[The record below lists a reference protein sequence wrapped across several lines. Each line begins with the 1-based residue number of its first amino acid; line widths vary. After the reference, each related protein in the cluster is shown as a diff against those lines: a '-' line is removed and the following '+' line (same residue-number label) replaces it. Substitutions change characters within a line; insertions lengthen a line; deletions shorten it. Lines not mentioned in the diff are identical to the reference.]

1 MNKIEEAAV
10 DFIKRKING
19 NYEIAI
25 ILGSGLGNFADIIEN
40 KKILEYKDIPGFS
53 ASTVKGHD
61 GKLIFGEINN
71 KKIVALKGRIH
82 YYEGLGIDQVVFP
95 IKILSQLG
103 IKKLIVT
110 NAAGGVN
117 KSFKATDLMLITD
130 HINFAGINPLV
141 GPNDENGPRFPDMTY
156 AYDRKLQE
164 LAKKTAK
171 DINIDL
177 KEGIYMFFT
186 GPSYETPAEVR
197 MAKICGADAVGMSTV
212 PEVIVARH
220 RDINVLGISCITNM
234 AAGLINKSLDHE
246 EVVKSASIVEE
257 KFQKLI
263 SGIIKNI

>member
-71 KKIVALKGRIH
+71 KKIVAMKGRIH

-130 HINFAGINPLV
+130 HINFAGINPAAILV
-141 GPNDENGPRFPDMTY
+141 IQDMSNT
-156 AYDRKLQE
+156 LMPLC
-164 LAKKTAK
+164 LATITSGTVLIPTASAPQ
-171 DINIDL
+171 IFAIL
-177 KEGIYMFFT
+177 T
-186 GPSYETPAEVR
+186 S
-197 MAKICGADAVGMSTV
+197 
-212 PEVIVARH
+212 
-220 RDINVLGISCITNM
+220 
-234 AAGLINKSLDHE
+234 AGVS
-246 EVVKSASIVEE
+246 
-257 KFQKLI
+257 
-263 SGIIKNI
+263 